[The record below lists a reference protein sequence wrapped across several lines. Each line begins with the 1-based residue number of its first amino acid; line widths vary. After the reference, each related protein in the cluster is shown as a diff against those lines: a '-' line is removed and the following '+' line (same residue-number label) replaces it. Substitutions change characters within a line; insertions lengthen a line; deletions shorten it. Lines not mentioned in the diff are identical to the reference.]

1 MTAPLPQDSRP
12 LGNPAIRHKCTY
24 RASLRFLTHSFN
36 RIRYALF
43 HCKKIFAQ
51 NNNSKYT
58 VTSVS
63 SAFRRAMLCTKS
75 ELRFKQS
82 SLNHRT
88 RNLRSV
94 GNLQLSPYPLYRY
107 AIVLLVFPLK
117 VSRLFLLFSSN
128 NIPLRG
134 RYICAFNSALFSA
147 YYQPRG
153 QHFHHELL
161 RNVQQALSYML
172 FVFRPV
178 WTLQ

>member
-1 MTAPLPQDSRP
+1 M
-12 LGNPAIRHKCTY
+12 
-24 RASLRFLTHSFN
+24 
-36 RIRYALF
+36 
-43 HCKKIFAQ
+43 
-51 NNNSKYT
+51 
-58 VTSVS
+58 TSVS

-134 RYICAFNSALFSA
+134 RYICAFNSARFSA
-147 YYQPRG
+147 YCRLMGQRSPNGPWRRARRG
-153 QHFHHELL
+153 PSPYPAGVRWALL
-161 RNVQQALSYML
+161 RCCGIPPPGWAGPAGRRS
-172 FVFRPV
+172 
-178 WTLQ
+178 